1 MKKELTYKAAFAQL
15 EILVDQLEEGSIDLE
30 QLATKIKQAN
40 EMIEVCSK
48 KLRAIEEETGA
59 AAAITAKSGK
69 K

>member
-48 KLRAIEEETGA
+48 KLRAVEEETGP
-59 AAAITAKSGK
+59 AAIIKSRPGNK
-69 K
+69 